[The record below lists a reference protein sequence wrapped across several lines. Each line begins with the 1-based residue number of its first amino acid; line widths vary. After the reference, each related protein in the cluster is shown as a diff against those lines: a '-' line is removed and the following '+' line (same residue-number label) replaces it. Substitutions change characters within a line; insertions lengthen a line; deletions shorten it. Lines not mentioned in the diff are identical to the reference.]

1 MTFLERL
8 QHLDRKVIYLVL
20 FIAISF
26 PLLKPLNLP
35 IVVSKE
41 TRGIYDTIEAL
52 PPGSVVALSFDY
64 AATGYSEMHPQASV
78 VFQHLLMRP
87 GLKVLLVAFW
97 EAGPMFA
104 NELIQGQVDLN
115 GKQYGTDFVNLGYI
129 PGGETA
135 MAAFASDIHKAYP
148 KDYLGTSISA
158 IPMMAN
164 IKSAKDIDLF
174 ITIAAGSPGVPEIV
188 RQIQGPYGVKFA
200 SGVTAISAPISMP
213 YISSGQMI
221 GMMSGLGGAAEY
233 EVLIEKI
240 GAAVSAMDAMS
251 ASHLVMIAF
260 LIIGNIGY
268 FAGKARQRKG
278 GDGK

>member
-1 MTFLERL
+1 MTFFERL
-8 QHLDRKVIYLVL
+8 QNLDRRVIYIVL
-20 FIAISF
+20 LIAISF

-35 IVVSKE
+35 IIVSKE
-41 TRGIYDTIEAL
+41 TKGIYDTIEAL
-52 PPGSVVALSFDY
+52 PAGSVVALSFDY
-64 AATGYSEMHPQASV
+64 ATTGYSEMHPQASV

-87 GLKVLLVAFW
+87 DLKVILVAFW

-104 NELIQGQVDLN
+104 QQLIDGQVDLM
-115 GKQYGTDFVNLGYI
+115 GKQYGIDFVNLGYI

-135 MAAFASDIHKAYP
+135 MSAFASNIHGAYP
-148 KDYLGTSISA
+148 RDYLGTSIASM
-158 IPMMAN
+158 PMMAD
-164 IKSAKDIDLF
+164 IKTAKDISLF

-213 YISSGQMI
+213 YISSKQMI
-221 GMMSGLGGAAEY
+221 GMMSGIGGAAEY
-233 EVLIEKI
+233 EVLLEMP

-268 FAGKARQRKG
+268 FVTKYNQQKGGKA
-278 GDGK
+278 